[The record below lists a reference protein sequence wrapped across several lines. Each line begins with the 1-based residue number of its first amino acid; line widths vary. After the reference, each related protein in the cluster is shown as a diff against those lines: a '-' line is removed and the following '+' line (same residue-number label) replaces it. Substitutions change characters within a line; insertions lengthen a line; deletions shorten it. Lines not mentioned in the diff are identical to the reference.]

1 MIELNDQF
9 AAVGP
14 VALYATYAFQAK
26 AVMLS
31 AENKPKAAEVHEQRK
46 QQTLATALTLS
57 KDMPEFHREWVE
69 QGLLEV
75 DNFAVNLL
83 DVPNYYSLKVLP
95 TWKKKK
101 IEQVL
106 LEHIVWLEANM
117 ASKRVIDD
125 YKNAITFMYDAEDSD
140 QFRLWDEFRQR
151 NDRLDEIRGENF
163 LSVFPE
169 HRDLFD
175 A

>member
-1 MIELNDQF
+1 
-9 AAVGP
+9 
-14 VALYATYAFQAK
+14 
-26 AVMLS
+26 
-31 AENKPKAAEVHEQRK
+31 
-46 QQTLATALTLS
+46 
-57 KDMPEFHREWVE
+57 
-69 QGLLEV
+69 
-75 DNFAVNLL
+75 
-83 DVPNYYSLKVLP
+83 
-95 TWKKKK
+95 
-101 IEQVL
+101 
-106 LEHIVWLEANM
+106 M

-125 YKNAITFMYDAEDSD
+125 YKNAITFMYNAEDSD